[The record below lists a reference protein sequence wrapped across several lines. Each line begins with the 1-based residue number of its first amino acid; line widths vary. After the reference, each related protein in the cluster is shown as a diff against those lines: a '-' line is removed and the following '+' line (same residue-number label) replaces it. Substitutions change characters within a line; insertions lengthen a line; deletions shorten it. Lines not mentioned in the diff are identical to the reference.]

1 MAVSTDDGH
10 SRLGQTCFGTHHMD
24 NSVFGGTDFEN
35 RDTVFGTVI
44 FEHRH
49 LPGGLQILYR
59 QMLILC
65 GYIVIGAGCDLSRTE
80 YFRAARMKPFESLW
94 TRYFVNVLPVDIEH
108 T

>member
-1 MAVSTDDGH
+1 MTRYKLDVYKRQAHSSVGGSMAVSTDDGH

-44 FEHRH
+44 FEHRQ

-65 GYIVIGAGCDLSRTE
+65 GYIVIGAGCDPVS
-80 YFRAARMKPFESLW
+80 Y
-94 TRYFVNVLPVDIEH
+94 TRLDVYKRQI
-108 T
+108 

>member
-1 MAVSTDDGH
+1 MPNATQPIAPWV
-10 SRLGQTCFGTHHMD
+10 D

-44 FEHRH
+44 FEHRQ

>member
-44 FEHRH
+44 FEHRQ